1 MPRLFL
7 LRHAKSSWAVAG
19 QRDFD
24 RPLNDRGRAAA
35 PLVGRFMAE
44 NGHLPARVL
53 CSPAART
60 RETLDGIRP
69 FLPDTAE
76 VEFVRELYEASVEGM
91 LQAIAAHAG
100 GVGEVLV
107 IGHNPSIHM
116 LALSLARAGDEVL
129 RVRLRAKY
137 PTAAFAAIDLS
148 GDSWSAIRPGGGALS
163 AFVTP
168 SDLGGEGGDD

>member
-7 LRHAKSSWAVAG
+7 LRHAKSSWALPG

-35 PLVGRFMAE
+35 PLIGRFMAE
-44 NGHLPARVL
+44 NGHRPERVL

-60 RETLDGIRP
+60 RGTLDGIRP
-69 FLPDTAE
+69 FLPASAA
-76 VEFVRELYEASVEGM
+76 VEFVRELYEASVEGV
-91 LQAIAAHAG
+91 LRAIAAHAG
-100 GVGEVLV
+100 GAGEVLV

-116 LALSLARAGDEVL
+116 LALALTRDGEAELGA
-129 RVRLRAKY
+129 RLRSKY
-137 PTAAFAAIDLS
+137 PTAALTAIDVA
-148 GDSWSAIRPGGGALS
+148 GDSWSAIRPGGGTLI